1 MTKGRKVTKLAFLRK
16 AIEKAKAQGYI
27 DKEGNRKYAKGVH
40 TKFYKF
46 GSVNLIQAYTQ
57 YFNVDKD
64 TFINDV
70 NEYVRKSKLDGHP
83 VKGGYMIYLP
93 GESASASGSVSQE
106 KVNEGIESILS

>member
-1 MTKGRKVTKLAFLRK
+1 MTKGRKVSKLTFLRK

-27 DKEGNRKYAKGVH
+27 DKEGNRRYSKGVH

-46 GSVNLIQAYTQ
+46 GSANLIQAYTE
-57 YFNVDKD
+57 YFNCSKD
-64 TFINDV
+64 DFISDV
-70 NEYVRKSKLDGHP
+70 NEYVREGKLDGHP

-93 GESASASGSVSQE
+93 GESASASSVSQE